1 MFVVGPPDWEVSS
14 DVLSVVLL
22 LLLLLLVKFAM
33 VVF

>member
-22 LLLLLLVKFAM
+22 LLLVKFAM
-33 VVF
+33 VVV